1 MLTIFLRL
9 VGEQNI
15 QSFKGH
21 VRDLVEVGSA
31 RFRLELRDVGLAVVF
46 MALGALASAAT
57 IGLGIAALYGWLERY
72 YGPLAALLAVG
83 CVTAVLAAVMFAA
96 AWRRTRK
103 PASARDPSKPAP
115 PTSQPTVSAPRA
127 VEPAPLHLSVPPPPA
142 NASVADLLAHR
153 FAHRALAASD
163 EAIDRAAGLLR
174 EGSPGALVGT
184 LAIAML
190 IGLVIGQRGLHDL
203 RPSSSNTKGGNEG
216 WNSKVDG

>member
-1 MLTIFLRL
+1 MLTILLRL

-21 VRDLVEVGSA
+21 IRDLVEEGSA

-46 MALGALASAAT
+46 MALGALALVAT
-57 IGLGIAALYGWLERY
+57 IGLGTAAFYGWLERY
-72 YGPLAALLAVG
+72 YGQLAALLAVG
-83 CVTAVLAAVMFAA
+83 CVTAILAAVMFAA

-103 PASARDPSKPAP
+103 STSARNSSKPAP
-115 PTSQPTVSAPRA
+115 PTSRPAVLAPPA
-127 VEPAPLHLSVPPPPA
+127 VEPAPVHLSVPPPPA

-163 EAIDRAAGLLR
+163 EAIDRAAGLVR

-190 IGLVIGQRGLHDL
+190 IGVVIGQRGLHDL
-203 RPSSSNTKGGNEG
+203 RPSSNAKDGNQR
-216 WNSKVDG
+216 